1 VLTGSRGGMIAWM
14 VALTII
20 PLTMSL
26 SPGRLAGV
34 IGLLGLSA
42 VLVAA
47 YVPDRIVERLGST
60 TTSVETRSLG
70 GRFRLWKAGIH
81 AFAHRPVMGYGVGS
95 YKMAITPEVGDDAL
109 VAHNSYLSVLVE
121 EGMVG
126 LILYMTMLFS
136 VVSAVR
142 HLPRLERRFG
152 LVLLTTL
159 GTAML
164 PLTWEDQ
171 KQVWFITAVM
181 IGMASLG
188 RRPSASVGR
197 ADAVDAPR
205 ARPVAVEAVQRAMAR
220 GPRIEG
226 ELGAGG

>member
-1 VLTGSRGGMIAWM
+1 
-14 VALTII
+14 
-20 PLTMSL
+20 
-26 SPGRLAGV
+26 
-34 IGLLGLSA
+34 
-42 VLVAA
+42 
-47 YVPDRIVERLGST
+47 
-60 TTSVETRSLG
+60 
-70 GRFRLWKAGIH
+70 
-81 AFAHRPVMGYGVGS
+81 MGYGVGS

-181 IGMASLG
+181 IGMASLV

-197 ADAVDAPR
+197 AYAVDAPR